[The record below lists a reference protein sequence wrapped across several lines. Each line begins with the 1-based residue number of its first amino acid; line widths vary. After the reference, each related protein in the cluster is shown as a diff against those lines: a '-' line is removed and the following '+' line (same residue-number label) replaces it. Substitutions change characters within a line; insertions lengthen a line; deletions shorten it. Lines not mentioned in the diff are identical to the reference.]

1 MYPFLP
7 SVSSFLSH
15 KPAVSSEFIRSVRL
29 HLHWLIA
36 RCFTY
41 QLPSENRV
49 DLFEFLWYVI
59 SEFRFDWLNESI
71 TSANSGIPD
80 IESTLTNEKLVKVI
94 ARMSSVEVRVQLDY
108 FYKDVVSIY
117 EQKKDK
123 KVATR
128 DVSKR
133 LLLVEISRDYD
144 F

>member
-1 MYPFLP
+1 
-7 SVSSFLSH
+7 
-15 KPAVSSEFIRSVRL
+15 
-29 HLHWLIA
+29 
-36 RCFTY
+36 
-41 QLPSENRV
+41 
-49 DLFEFLWYVI
+49 
-59 SEFRFDWLNESI
+59 
-71 TSANSGIPD
+71 
-80 IESTLTNEKLVKVI
+80 
-94 ARMSSVEVRVQLDY
+94 MSSVEVRVQLDY

>member
-1 MYPFLP
+1 M
-7 SVSSFLSH
+7 
-15 KPAVSSEFIRSVRL
+15 
-29 HLHWLIA
+29 
-36 RCFTY
+36 
-41 QLPSENRV
+41 